1 MKEVLVIG
9 GGFAGVRSAA
19 GAVRAAR
26 EAGGDVHVTLV
37 STGDD
42 LVVRPRL
49 CEQDPASKRVSLD
62 GVLGPIGVRR
72 VTATVTAIDTDAH
85 TVRAVDRSG
94 EEVELGYDTLVLAAG
109 SRLVRPNFPGVQYV
123 FDIDTLPAA
132 AAFDHHLRRPPQ
144 RMSSAGRYTAVVV
157 GAGFTGLE
165 ISTALGE
172 RLRTIAD
179 THDAGGE
186 VRVILVDRADVI
198 GPELGEGPRPNIDE
212 AVDELKIERRR
223 GRR

>member
-1 MKEVLVIG
+1 M
-9 GGFAGVRSAA
+9 
-19 GAVRAAR
+19 
-26 EAGGDVHVTLV
+26 
-37 STGDD
+37 
-42 LVVRPRL
+42 
-49 CEQDPASKRVSLD
+49 ASPH
-62 GVLGPIGVRR
+62 G
-72 VTATVTAIDTDAH
+72 
-85 TVRAVDRSG
+85 
-94 EEVELGYDTLVLAAG
+94 AG
-109 SRLVRPNFPGVQYV
+109 SCPVYGAKTWAFPGVQYV

-144 RMSSAGRYTAVVV
+144 RMSSAGRYTAVAV

-186 VRVILVDRADVI
+186 VRVTLVDRADVI

-212 AVDELKIERRR
+212 AVDELKIERRPGKTVTSVTADEVTFSDGEVIPA
-223 GRR
+223 GRCARHGGLGPHGPDDR